1 MRSKEPEDAT
11 LSMSSVFGTAKA
23 TQESDNVLILQ
34 NVRGEKT
41 LEVRKNRFDG
51 TLGAVALAFDEEG
64 QLFGDMGTTALGHAA
79 NAAAGRP
86 APERQRYSPP
96 PPPRND
102 TGPRSPGPSAAER
115 EEAQTLGALTR
126 GVASAASGSGGLADQ
141 WRGEDAPSDLAMRDA
156 RAAVGSAV
164 EGHEKGGRRRHG
176 TPHDLDSDILIA

>member
-1 MRSKEPEDAT
+1 MT

-51 TLGAVALAFDEEG
+51 TLGAVALAFDEGG
-64 QLFGDMGTTALGHAA
+64 QLFSDMGTTSLGHGAS
-79 NAAAGRP
+79 AAAGRH

-96 PPPRND
+96 PRTDP
-102 TGPRSPGPSAAER
+102 GPRDQAPPPAAAR
-115 EEAQTLGALTR
+115 QQEAQTLGALTR
-126 GVASAASGSGGLADQ
+126 GVASAASGAGGLGDQ
-141 WRGEDAPSDLAMRDA
+141 WRDGEAPSEVAMREA

-164 EGHEKGGRRRHG
+164 EGRGKKGRGNS
-176 TPHDLDSDILIA
+176 HDLDGDILIA